1 MADSTPTTLTVTEF
15 TERVKTLLEG
25 TFHSVWVEGE
35 ISQLKVHRSG
45 HVYLTLKDEDAR
57 LEAVVWRSTAW
68 KMQYQPGVGERV
80 VARGRVSLYPQ
91 RGSYQLV
98 IQGLQPA
105 GIGAL
110 QAAYEALKAKLG
122 AEGLFDDERKR
133 PLPFLPRAVGVVT
146 SATGAARRD
155 IEAVVHRRCPQVPII
170 LYPATVQG
178 PGAAAEIVR
187 GIEALA
193 KRPDVDVIIAGRGGG
208 SIEDLWAFNEEPVVR
223 AIATCSKPIISA
235 VGHETDFT
243 LADFVAD
250 WRSPTPSAAAERAV
264 PVRDDLL
271 YTIDLNVER
280 MTQAVRRTLE
290 RGRHRLTQ
298 AGQRLVTGVNLA
310 RGRRRLQGLSGRLDM
325 AFQRHAV
332 TAKTRLHV
340 VEQRLATVH
349 PAARLARSRQ
359 RLQAAVG
366 RLAGVGPRA
375 VSRARAD
382 FRETAA
388 RLAALSPLASLDR
401 GYGIARSGGQI
412 VRSHQDVTVGEPVEV
427 LVHDGWFRAEVT
439 DAGPGLPDT
448 SNQKE
453 KS

>member
-1 MADSTPTTLTVTEF
+1 MADSTPKTLTVTEF
-15 TERVKTLLEG
+15 TERVKSLLEG

-68 KMQYQPGVGERV
+68 KMKYQPGVGERV

-91 RGSYQLV
+91 RGAYQLV
-98 IQGLQPA
+98 IQGLEPA
-105 GIGAL
+105 GVGAL

-122 AEGLFDDERKR
+122 AEGLFDEARKR
-133 PLPFLPRAVGVVT
+133 ALPFLPRAVGVVT

-187 GIEALA
+187 GIEVLA
-193 KRPDVDVIIAGRGGG
+193 GRPEVDVIIAGRGGG
-208 SIEDLWAFNEEPVVR
+208 SIEDLWAFNEEPVLR

-280 MTQAVRRTLE
+280 MTQALHRHLE
-290 RGRHRLTQ
+290 RGRHRLAH
-298 AGQRLVTGVNLA
+298 AGQRLVSGVSSA
-310 RGRRRLQGLSGRLDM
+310 QGRRRLQGLIGRLDM
-325 AFQRHAV
+325 AFQRQTV
-332 TAKTRLHV
+332 SAKKRMHV
-340 VEQRLATVH
+340 VEQRLTAIH

-359 RLQAAVG
+359 RLQAAIG
-366 RLAGVGPRA
+366 RLPGP
-375 VSRARAD
+375 V
-382 FRETAA
+382 
-388 RLAALSPLASLDR
+388 PR
-401 GYGIARSGGQI
+401 G
-412 VRSHQDVTVGEPVEV
+412 
-427 LVHDGWFRAEVT
+427 
-439 DAGPGLPDT
+439 
-448 SNQKE
+448 
-453 KS
+453 